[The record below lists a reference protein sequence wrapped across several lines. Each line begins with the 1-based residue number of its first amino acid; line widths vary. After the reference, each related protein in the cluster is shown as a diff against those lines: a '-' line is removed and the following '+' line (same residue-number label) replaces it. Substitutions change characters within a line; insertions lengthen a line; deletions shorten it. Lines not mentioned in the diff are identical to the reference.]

1 MPELLND
8 QVYSTLIM
16 SQKELRD
23 IVTAQI
29 NKSQNMVEQ
38 VLPRF
43 VNVNHVDFVDGEL
56 RVRCYVDYSDIRRT
70 SPSSVGDENEY

>member
-8 QVYSTLIM
+8 QVYSTLVI
-16 SQKELRD
+16 KPDELRD
-23 IVTAQI
+23 IVVTQI
-29 NKSQNMVEQ
+29 NKSHNVVEQ

-43 VNVNHVDFVDGEL
+43 VNVSHADFVDGEL

-70 SPSSVGDENEY
+70 SPSEVGDDSEY

>member
-8 QVYSTLIM
+8 QVYSTLVI
-16 SQKELRD
+16 KPDELRD
-23 IVTAQI
+23 IVVTQI
-29 NKSQNMVEQ
+29 NKSQNVVEQ

-56 RVRCYVDYSDIRRT
+56 RVRCYVDYADIRRT
-70 SPSSVGDENEY
+70 SPSDGGDTDEY